1 MSKKERNWVMNAE
14 ELSYERQRQQ
24 RGRSLTQAG
33 DPATRIGMDL
43 RKLLTGDLN
52 RLHYAQR
59 YGTSLV
65 LHPENVAEH
74 SFYVGL
80 YCFFIYRWCKQ
91 RHPCPEI
98 ELEKLLT
105 RALVHDLDEAWSGD
119 LPRPFKHSDPEL
131 RRMLEGVVSRF
142 LHSGVREV
150 LPGLTSE
157 IVIAAWAGGKDD
169 SYEGLILTF
178 ADFLSVVSHMAVES
192 SFTNVTMSIH
202 EEETRK
208 YLAIFD
214 GCEFDFIRPLVQ
226 EAQRITRE
234 ILAEVSS
241 RKGKF

>member
-1 MSKKERNWVMNAE
+1 MSGQDEYYNQGFLEEQVYEQKRRGSLAKASDPKE
-14 ELSYERQRQQ
+14 
-24 RGRSLTQAG
+24 
-33 DPATRIGMDL
+33 RIGMDL

-91 RHPCPEI
+91 GHPCPEI
-98 ELEKLLT
+98 SLEKLLT

-131 RRMLEGVVSRF
+131 RRMLESVVSRF
-142 LHSGVREV
+142 LYAGVQEV
-150 LPGLTSE
+150 LPGSTGGD
-157 IVIAAWAGGKDD
+157 VIQAWSRGKDD

-178 ADFLSVVSHMAVES
+178 ADFLAFVSHMAVES

-214 GCEFDFIRPLVQ
+214 DCKFNFIRPLVQ

-234 ILAEVSS
+234 ILAEIAT
-241 RKGKF
+241 RKG